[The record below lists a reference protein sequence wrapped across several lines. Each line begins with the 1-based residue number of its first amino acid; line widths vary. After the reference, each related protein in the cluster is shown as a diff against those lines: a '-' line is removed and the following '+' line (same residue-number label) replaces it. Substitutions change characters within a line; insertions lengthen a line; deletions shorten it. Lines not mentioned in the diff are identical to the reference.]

1 MNFNHNSGYVGYSR
15 SVRSEEAIS
24 RDEVPLSMINKS
36 LMTEVIEEA
45 DIEKE
50 QKEYLKTLSV
60 SLWKQLAKQMGRTS
74 WHHTGKHF
82 NKTDHYDLE
91 TLVYWTLEN
100 PKIVEDL
107 VNYTKKPK
115 EKPTYSYG
123 YISTNIWGGTRKY
136 PKVVGQEERVGIVV
150 GDWLYATDGTRV
162 KTSGNNVTAYKV
174 FDTYREL
181 TKALPQYKNQVKWFN
196 RIIKQKKLK
205 EEVESTMS
213 IEKRRLNEVYKL
225 TTFEVINQIVQYFKN
240 EYNLTVDVTKD
251 KNASVLV
258 VHLSDLLP
266 EQIYLDDVH
275 GMADDLQKFLDET
288 FGKSNF
294 ISLTAEHA
302 NSINV
307 TYEKAIL
314 ENKARDIDEET
325 LSQLL
330 VGDYIW
336 FFSVLDDKGEVLK
349 EEIETLQQ
357 AIGLLKELDATF
369 LVAYPYIRK
378 NDEELTFVDSI
389 GVKILYDGETL
400 TKEVKEEEDNE

>member
-1 MNFNHNSGYVGYSR
+1 
-15 SVRSEEAIS
+15 
-24 RDEVPLSMINKS
+24 
-36 LMTEVIEEA
+36 
-45 DIEKE
+45 
-50 QKEYLKTLSV
+50 
-60 SLWKQLAKQMGRTS
+60 
-74 WHHTGKHF
+74 
-82 NKTDHYDLE
+82 
-91 TLVYWTLEN
+91 
-100 PKIVEDL
+100 
-107 VNYTKKPK
+107 
-115 EKPTYSYG
+115 
-123 YISTNIWGGTRKY
+123 
-136 PKVVGQEERVGIVV
+136 
-150 GDWLYATDGTRV
+150 
-162 KTSGNNVTAYKV
+162 
-174 FDTYREL
+174 
-181 TKALPQYKNQVKWFN
+181 
-196 RIIKQKKLK
+196 
-205 EEVESTMS
+205 MS

-288 FGKSNF
+288 FGKNNF

-307 TYEKAIL
+307 KYEKAIL
-314 ENKARDIDEET
+314 ENKAKDIDEET
-325 LSQLL
+325 LNQLL

-349 EEIETLQQ
+349 EEIESLQQ

-400 TKEVKEEEDNE
+400 TKEVKEEDNE

>member
-1 MNFNHNSGYVGYSR
+1 
-15 SVRSEEAIS
+15 
-24 RDEVPLSMINKS
+24 
-36 LMTEVIEEA
+36 
-45 DIEKE
+45 
-50 QKEYLKTLSV
+50 
-60 SLWKQLAKQMGRTS
+60 
-74 WHHTGKHF
+74 
-82 NKTDHYDLE
+82 
-91 TLVYWTLEN
+91 
-100 PKIVEDL
+100 
-107 VNYTKKPK
+107 
-115 EKPTYSYG
+115 
-123 YISTNIWGGTRKY
+123 
-136 PKVVGQEERVGIVV
+136 
-150 GDWLYATDGTRV
+150 
-162 KTSGNNVTAYKV
+162 
-174 FDTYREL
+174 
-181 TKALPQYKNQVKWFN
+181 
-196 RIIKQKKLK
+196 
-205 EEVESTMS
+205 MS

-251 KNASVLV
+251 KNAGVLV

-294 ISLTAEHA
+294 ISLTSEHA

-378 NDEELTFVDSI
+378 NDEELIFVDSI

-400 TKEVKEEEDNE
+400 TKEVKEENNE

>member
-1 MNFNHNSGYVGYSR
+1 
-15 SVRSEEAIS
+15 
-24 RDEVPLSMINKS
+24 
-36 LMTEVIEEA
+36 
-45 DIEKE
+45 
-50 QKEYLKTLSV
+50 
-60 SLWKQLAKQMGRTS
+60 
-74 WHHTGKHF
+74 
-82 NKTDHYDLE
+82 
-91 TLVYWTLEN
+91 
-100 PKIVEDL
+100 
-107 VNYTKKPK
+107 
-115 EKPTYSYG
+115 
-123 YISTNIWGGTRKY
+123 
-136 PKVVGQEERVGIVV
+136 
-150 GDWLYATDGTRV
+150 
-162 KTSGNNVTAYKV
+162 
-174 FDTYREL
+174 
-181 TKALPQYKNQVKWFN
+181 
-196 RIIKQKKLK
+196 
-205 EEVESTMS
+205 MS

-288 FGKSNF
+288 FGKNNF
-294 ISLTAEHA
+294 ISLTSEHA

-314 ENKARDIDEET
+314 ENKAKDIDEKT

-349 EEIETLQQ
+349 EEIESLQQ

-400 TKEVKEEEDNE
+400 TKEVKEEDNE

>member
-1 MNFNHNSGYVGYSR
+1 
-15 SVRSEEAIS
+15 
-24 RDEVPLSMINKS
+24 
-36 LMTEVIEEA
+36 
-45 DIEKE
+45 
-50 QKEYLKTLSV
+50 
-60 SLWKQLAKQMGRTS
+60 
-74 WHHTGKHF
+74 
-82 NKTDHYDLE
+82 
-91 TLVYWTLEN
+91 
-100 PKIVEDL
+100 
-107 VNYTKKPK
+107 
-115 EKPTYSYG
+115 
-123 YISTNIWGGTRKY
+123 
-136 PKVVGQEERVGIVV
+136 
-150 GDWLYATDGTRV
+150 
-162 KTSGNNVTAYKV
+162 
-174 FDTYREL
+174 
-181 TKALPQYKNQVKWFN
+181 
-196 RIIKQKKLK
+196 
-205 EEVESTMS
+205 MS

-251 KNASVLV
+251 KNANVLV

-349 EEIETLQQ
+349 EEIESLQQ

-400 TKEVKEEEDNE
+400 TREVKEEDNE